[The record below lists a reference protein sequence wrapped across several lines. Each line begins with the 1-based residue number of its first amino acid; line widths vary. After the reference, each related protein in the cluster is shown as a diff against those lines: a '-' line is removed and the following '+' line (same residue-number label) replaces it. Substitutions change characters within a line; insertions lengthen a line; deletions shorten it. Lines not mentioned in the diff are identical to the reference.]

1 MSRHGSL
8 RCSPSPVKSRILLQT
23 RDHPRPFPR
32 PGVPLLLS
40 SSSPTVILQLLAS
53 VPRPQCHEAVIMAFQ
68 SSVFRNGQWV
78 TETVNLQDALR
89 ASAVPKPT
97 SAPRAEPPVCGL
109 LSTTIVESP
118 VVHWA
123 LPVRLRSRAHNDVA
137 FIGVSPFSFSEKSVS
152 YCLFTL
158 CCCSEI

>member
-1 MSRHGSL
+1 
-8 RCSPSPVKSRILLQT
+8 
-23 RDHPRPFPR
+23 
-32 PGVPLLLS
+32 
-40 SSSPTVILQLLAS
+40 
-53 VPRPQCHEAVIMAFQ
+53 MAFQ
-68 SSVFRNGQWV
+68 SSVFRDGQWV

-137 FIGVSPFSFSEKSVS
+137 FIGVSPFSFSDLSVFLLL
-152 YCLFTL
+152 CLSTL
-158 CCCSEI
+158 CWAVALRFDTCEPAFHGLFSKVYNEACRPAVVDSK